1 MSSSISTLK
10 TIINNRYLIGVWVWK
25 DLRGRYIG
33 SAGGWLWAALFP
45 LAIMGTYFFIFSF
58 FLKVRVPYAP
68 GAAGYFMFLM
78 SALLPWGVTMEA
90 LSRSTMIFFEQAPL
104 VQKVAFPLEVLPV
117 YISLAALLQPL
128 IGLAIFGVLVAIIKG
143 LSFGCVLVIPFIL
156 FVQLIF
162 TMGLA
167 FSLSV
172 VSVFLRDFVQAV
184 PVILQIWFFASP
196 ILYPES
202 MVPDGLKWLLTIN
215 PLASLASIY
224 HGLFLLN
231 EIMVWQICIFSVWA
245 LALWW
250 LGTAVF
256 ALLKDSVS
264 DLV

>member
-1 MSSSISTLK
+1 MTPSISTIK
-10 TIINNRYLIGVWVWK
+10 TIFSNRYLIGVWVWK
-25 DLRGRYIG
+25 DLRGRYVG

-45 LAIMGTYFFIFSF
+45 LATMGTYFFIFSF

-68 GAAGYFMFLM
+68 GATGYFMFLM
-78 SALLPWGVTMEA
+78 SALIPWGATTEA

-128 IGLAIFGVLVAIIKG
+128 IGLAIFGVMVAIIKG
-143 LSFGCVLVIPFIL
+143 VSLGCILVLPLVLFIQI
-156 FVQLIF
+156 VF

-167 FSLSV
+167 FTLSS

-215 PLASLASIY
+215 PLAALASIY
-224 HGLFLLN
+224 HGLFLYWIKSWCGRFVHL
-231 EIMVWQICIFSVWA
+231 
-245 LALWW
+245 
-250 LGTAVF
+250 
-256 ALLKDSVS
+256 
-264 DLV
+264 